1 MTSSDE
7 VDEMFSRRSETSLRN
22 DDVMDDGGR

>member
-7 VDEMFSRRSETSLRN
+7 IDEMLSRRSENSLRN